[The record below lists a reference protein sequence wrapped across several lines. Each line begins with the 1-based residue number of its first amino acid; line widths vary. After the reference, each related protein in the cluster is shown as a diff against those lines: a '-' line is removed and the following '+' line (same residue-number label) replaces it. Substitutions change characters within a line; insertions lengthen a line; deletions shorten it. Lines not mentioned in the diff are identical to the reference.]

1 MDYARNSQ
9 KWHLLNL
16 FYLPYKNCILFAN
29 DSYCSSIL
37 PYMLMWKIIIHVFGI
52 FNEPVT
58 AGMDNA
64 GK

>member
-16 FYLPYKNCILFAN
+16 FLSSQYNAIYAFVE
-29 DSYCSSIL
+29 DYYTCS
-37 PYMLMWKIIIHVFGI
+37 GI
-52 FNEPVT
+52 FNGPVI

-64 GK
+64 GKSRSGIYDVYFCLP